1 MSTTSTGLSDY
12 ERGTA
17 SSTST
22 SVAGYEPGTALESS
36 TSVAKRLDRSRRTI
50 ERYVKLGIL
59 PKPIKIRGKSFFIR
73 GVMPKVDAPD
83 ESDTA

>member
-12 ERGTA
+12 ELGTEHEHRTVRTWRRA
-17 SSTST
+17 
-22 SVAGYEPGTALESS
+22 ESS

-59 PKPIKIRGKSFFIR
+59 PEPIKIRGKNFFIR
-73 GVMPKVDAPD
+73 GAMPKPDPPDA
-83 ESDTA
+83 A